1 MDVSD
6 CDPNFKV
13 RVLGEGEDMLFDC
26 LADRSLVKSVGDFPF
41 HFHADLTNVGNRL
54 IGGRNDH

>member
-1 MDVSD
+1 MDVGD

-13 RVLGEGEDMLFDC
+13 GVLGEGKDMLFDR
-26 LADRSLVKSVGDFPF
+26 LADRSLIEAVGDFSLY
-41 HFHADLTNVGNRL
+41 FHADLTNVGNRL